1 MVCGGGIV
9 GLSVYRGFGVLV
21 LMAVLALAHEDVV
34 VELKTGEFPFLRREV
49 LWQGYGCW
57 AFLR

>member
-34 VELKTGEFPFLRREV
+34 VELKTGEFPFLR
-49 LWQGYGCW
+49 
-57 AFLR
+57 